1 MIGFIGGTGPEGRGL
16 ALRFAIAGE
25 DVAIGSRDTERAV
38 EAAKSVASHNPRGR
52 VIGNSNTEIARM
64 SELIFIV
71 VPYSAQRVTLEGLQN
86 DLDGKDIVNVV
97 APLSFEKGLAQA
109 VRVEEGSAA
118 LESANILKNSRIAAA
133 FHNISAH
140 ELLVPDLSLD
150 TDVIVCCDDIC
161 LKEKIIELAERI
173 SGVRGVNGG
182 GIVNARYVEDLTAL
196 LLNINRIYKTNSM
209 IKITGI

>member
-1 MIGFIGGTGPEGRGL
+1 M
-16 ALRFAIAGE
+16 
-25 DVAIGSRDTERAV
+25 
-38 EAAKSVASHNPRGR
+38 
-52 VIGNSNTEIARM
+52 
-64 SELIFIV
+64 
-71 VPYSAQRVTLEGLQN
+71 
-86 DLDGKDIVNVV
+86 V

>member
-1 MIGFIGGTGPEGRGL
+1 
-16 ALRFAIAGE
+16 
-25 DVAIGSRDTERAV
+25 
-38 EAAKSVASHNPRGR
+38 
-52 VIGNSNTEIARM
+52 M

-71 VPYSAQRVTLEGLQN
+71 VPYSAQRVTLEALQN

-173 SGVRGVNGG
+173 SGVRWVNGG